1 MIRALTKRNLSKLL
15 SITCLILIVS
25 AVAIYPQEA
34 SAQTNS
40 YFNKHFEWDYKGH
53 HWTWDVSIPAQLY
66 YAYKNVPVSNR
77 TQDGIAGY
85 GYCTTTQDS
94 YIQSLAKELND
105 TANQIGYNDFD
116 KASLTLAF
124 VQSIPY
130 TSDLKT
136 TGYDEYPRFP
146 IETLV
151 DNGGDCDC
159 KSILFATLTIIL
171 GFQAVFINPPEHMAV
186 GILGNNFKGTF
197 WVYPEGPN
205 QTYYYSE
212 TTESGFMI
220 GELPF
225 QYTGQNVNIYSID
238 ASKQFVP
245 QSGFASP
252 MISQPTS
259 EQVLPQLSMSIV
271 YDNPLLYALGLFA
284 IVVAAGFV
292 FTSIRK
298 PKFMPIKT
306 IPPTAKAAQP
316 NQVDL
321 DKS

>member
-1 MIRALTKRNLSKLL
+1 M
-15 SITCLILIVS
+15 
-25 AVAIYPQEA
+25 
-34 SAQTNS
+34 
-40 YFNKHFEWDYKGH
+40 
-53 HWTWDVSIPAQLY
+53 
-66 YAYKNVPVSNR
+66 
-77 TQDGIAGY
+77 
-85 GYCTTTQDS
+85 
-94 YIQSLAKELND
+94 
-105 TANQIGYNDFD
+105 
-116 KASLTLAF
+116 AF

-245 QSGFASP
+245 QSGFA
-252 MISQPTS
+252 
-259 EQVLPQLSMSIV
+259 
-271 YDNPLLYALGLFA
+271 LGLFA